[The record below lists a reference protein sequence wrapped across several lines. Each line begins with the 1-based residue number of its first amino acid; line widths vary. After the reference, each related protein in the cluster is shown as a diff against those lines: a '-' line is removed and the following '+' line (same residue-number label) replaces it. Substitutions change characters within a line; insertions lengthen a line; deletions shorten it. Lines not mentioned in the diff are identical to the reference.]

1 MSKNNKIDVKSE
13 KPIDVGK
20 IGTIGTE
27 GTTPATTSSPS
38 SSTSSSS
45 SKTTTTNMY
54 CVKCRCKKDVDA
66 EIGPIVWTDKVGQQ
80 RQRYGY
86 HAECP
91 DCHMRMKKFAKNP
104 NLIQSKSV

>member
-1 MSKNNKIDVKSE
+1 MSKNSKIDVKSE
-13 KPIDVGK
+13 KPIYVGK
-20 IGTIGTE
+20 IGKIGPEGTE
-27 GTTPATTSSPS
+27 GTEETTPTT
-38 SSTSSSS
+38 TSSSS
-45 SKTTTTNMY
+45 STTNMY
-54 CVKCRCKKDVDA
+54 CVKCRCKKDVEA

-104 NLIQSKSV
+104 NVIQNKNV